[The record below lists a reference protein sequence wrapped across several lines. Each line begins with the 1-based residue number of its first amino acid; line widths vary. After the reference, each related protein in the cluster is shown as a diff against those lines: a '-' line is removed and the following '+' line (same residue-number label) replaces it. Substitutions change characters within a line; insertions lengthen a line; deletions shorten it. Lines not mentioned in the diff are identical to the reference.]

1 MVRSRHL
8 DDLGLSV
15 MGEMTSFTTTEGL
28 TTMGTRNTGSNA
40 AGRFLA
46 ATIIQVFDGGTLIV
60 KFGFM
65 AVGGLSTTPRMR
77 RLALAGRGEF
87 HLGRAVHSG

>member
-15 MGEMTSFTTTEGL
+15 MGEMTSF

-87 HLGRAVHSG
+87 HLGRAGHSG

>member
-15 MGEMTSFTTTEGL
+15 MGEMTSF

-77 RLALAGRGEF
+77 
-87 HLGRAVHSG
+87 